1 MIFLQKTYS
10 KEMEIDLT
18 DIRNAIA
25 NNKEAIDKMETML
38 GECSIEYHSD
48 GFYAVYHK
56 GEADEVSK
64 KLDFAQ

>member
-1 MIFLQKTYS
+1 MIILQKSCENEKVKFDFT
-10 KEMEIDLT
+10 EVE
-18 DIRNAIA
+18 N
-25 NNKEAIDKMETML
+25 AIDKMETML